1 MLAADT
7 SGTFSRQITS
17 GSLLVAMPV
26 ALLAGLVSFL
36 SPCVLP
42 LVPGYLSYVT
52 GLAGADLGAA
62 DEGGR
67 RRGRILVGTT
77 LFVLGFAAVFVS
89 FGAAFGYVGSHLVEH
104 TDAVDRVLGVITILL
119 GLSFLGLLPGTARE
133 FRLLHRAPTA
143 GLWAAPVLGVLF
155 GVGWSPC
162 IGPTLGAVQALA
174 FDSASAGRGAL
185 LTFVYSLGLGLPFIA
200 VALGL
205 RRALGAVGWVR
216 VHHQVVM
223 RTGGAMLCLLGLL
236 LVTGVWENLSVH
248 LRIWSSGFETAI

>member
-1 MLAADT
+1 MFAADA
-7 SGTFSRQITS
+7 SGTLSRQITS

-52 GLAGADLGAA
+52 GLAGADLEAH
-62 DEGGR
+62 
-67 RRGRILVGTT
+67 RRGRILAGTT

-89 FGAAFGYVGSHLVEH
+89 FGAAFGYVGSHLVAH

-119 GLSFLGLLPGTARE
+119 GLSFLGLLPGTGRE

-143 GLWAAPVLGVLF
+143 GLWAAPLLGVLF

-205 RRALGAVGWVR
+205 RRALGAIGWVR
-216 VHHQVVM
+216 AHHRVVM
-223 RTGGAMLCLLGLL
+223 RAGGAMLCLLGVLL
-236 LVTGVWENLSVH
+236 ITGVWESLSVH